1 MLANIVDEF
10 SAKGQVS
17 FTIDQVKALK
27 PSSLSAIR
35 AAIGRLQKKR
45 QIAMPYRGFYVIVPP
60 EYRVIKCLPAEQFI
74 DDLMKYLGE
83 PYYVGLLNAA
93 EYHGAAHHRPQVF
106 QVIVSKVRRQIRCGK
121 VLVEY
126 IYRKN
131 TGDIPTAERNTPAG
145 TILISTP
152 EATALDLVGYEK
164 RCGGLD
170 NVATVLSELAEK
182 IDAKRLI
189 ETAQFSPIAWTQRL
203 GYLFDTLGET
213 EKADR
218 LAAYVREKNPAR
230 VPLIPALTTKESKS
244 NRRWQLLVNGTVEAD
259 L

>member
-218 LAAYVREKNPAR
+218 LAAYVREKDPAR
-230 VPLIPALTTKESKS
+230 APLIPALTTKGSRS